1 MSASAQS
8 GTGTPAIGSAGHYG
22 LAILFVVGLFN
33 YLDRAIISILQVPLK
48 TDLQLSDTQLGMLTG
63 LSFALVY
70 CTAALPLAR
79 LADNVNRKKL
89 IAAALSV
96 WSAATAACGLATNFP
111 TLVAFRMGVAL
122 GEAGCIPATHSIIAD
137 YFPLKKRAT
146 ALALWGLS
154 NPLGTMLGFALGG
167 WLTHVLSWREAFLL
181 FGIAGLMLAP
191 FVLTMREPERGRFN
205 DAHVPDTSEPIPFR
219 EALKILWRLKAFRL
233 LALGGAA
240 HAFIIHLFHN
250 WAAPFYVRLHGMEI
264 GDVAFLLAL
273 SFGVS
278 GGIGYF
284 CGGYFSDRLGQK
296 RSAWYMRLPA
306 IASLLLLPITLIQFL
321 TPSLPLSMAMCAIAA
336 FFVSIWY
343 APIVAAAQTVIA
355 PQMRATTSAVLM
367 LATNLLGLSLGP
379 LFAGII
385 SDLLQ
390 PHYGAEA
397 LRYAIVAMLSLNLL
411 AAFLF
416 WRSANQLDIA
426 QAERLAEKA

>member
-1 MSASAQS
+1 MKMETHVGDQRV
-8 GTGTPAIGSAGHYG
+8 GRVGYYG
-22 LAILFVVGLFN
+22 LAILFTVGLFN

-48 TDLQLSDTQLGMLTG
+48 TELDLSDTQLGMLTG
-63 LSFALVY
+63 LSFALLY

-79 LADNVNRKKL
+79 LADKVNRKRL

-137 YFPLKKRAT
+137 YFPLRKRAT

-181 FGIAGLMLAP
+181 FGIAGLVLAP
-191 FVLTMREPERGRFN
+191 FVLTMREPERGRYN
-205 DAHVPDTSEPIPFR
+205 DAHVADPSETIPFR
-219 EALKILWRLKAFRL
+219 EAIRILWRLKAFRL

-296 RSAWYMRLPA
+296 RNGWYMRLPA
-306 IASLLLLPITLIQFL
+306 IASLVLLPVTLIQFL

-343 APIVAAAQTVIA
+343 APVVAAAQTVVA
-355 PQMRATTSAVLM
+355 PQMRATTSAVLV
-367 LATNLLGLSLGP
+367 LVTNLLGLSLGP

-397 LRYAIVAMLSLNLL
+397 LRYAIVSLLFMNLL

-416 WRSANQLDIA
+416 WRSAYYLDLA
-426 QAERLAEKA
+426 HAERRTERP